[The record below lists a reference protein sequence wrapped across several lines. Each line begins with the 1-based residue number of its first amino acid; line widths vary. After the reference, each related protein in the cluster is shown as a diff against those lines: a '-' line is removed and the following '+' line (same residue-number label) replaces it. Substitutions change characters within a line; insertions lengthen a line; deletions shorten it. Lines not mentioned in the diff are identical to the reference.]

1 MQFCWFTMHLPSTPP
16 KNNTRSFSTWHRLLE
31 WAQEHYRYRTFS
43 KDTKI
48 PTRSGLLYLVQRGT
62 IRLTGT
68 AETAPSQYPGE
79 NNTPIEFQIQG
90 GDETFL
96 GFVGAGQPFEI
107 VDRSPF
113 TLQAFAHTDNTSI
126 FWMYWHDLENFP
138 SFRREI
144 LDSFRYQH
152 QRKLLWLNTLGQR
165 HTIERLLGYL
175 TLLIE
180 EFGEPCNEGYYLP
193 FPLTHAQIASAIGTT
208 RVTVTRLMK
217 ELREERKAIQIK
229 DDNLICLIAPPQIE

>member
-1 MQFCWFTMHLPSTPP
+1 
-16 KNNTRSFSTWHRLLE
+16 
-31 WAQEHYRYRTFS
+31 
-43 KDTKI
+43 
-48 PTRSGLLYLVQRGT
+48 
-62 IRLTGT
+62 
-68 AETAPSQYPGE
+68 
-79 NNTPIEFQIQG
+79 
-90 GDETFL
+90 
-96 GFVGAGQPFEI
+96 
-107 VDRSPF
+107 
-113 TLQAFAHTDNTSI
+113 TSI

-180 EFGEPCNEGYYLP
+180 EFGEPCKEGYFLP

-217 ELREERKAIQIK
+217 ELREDRKAIHIK
-229 DDNLICLIAPPQIE
+229 EDNLICLLSPPQAE

>member
-1 MQFCWFTMHLPSTPP
+1 MHSPSTSPESG
-16 KNNTRSFSTWHRLLE
+16 RSFSTWHRLLD
-31 WAQEHYRYRTFS
+31 WAQEHYRYRTFA
-43 KDTKI
+43 KDAQI
-48 PTRSGLLYLVQRGT
+48 PTRAGLLYLVQRGT
-62 IRLTGT
+62 VRLMGT
-68 AETAPSQYPGE
+68 AEANPQPYPYQ
-79 NNTPIEFQIQG
+79 NTTPAEFQIQT

-96 GFVGAGQPFEI
+96 GFVGSGQPFEI
-107 VDRSPF
+107 VERSPF
-113 TLQAFAHTDNTSI
+113 TIQAFAHVDNTSI

-144 LDSFRYQH
+144 LDAFRYQH

-180 EFGEPCNEGYYLP
+180 EFGEPCKDGHYLP

-217 ELREERKAIQIK
+217 ELREERGVIQVK
-229 DDNLICLIAPPQIE
+229 DDNLICLVTPNPKNDEFSMML

>member
-1 MQFCWFTMHLPSTPP
+1 MHSSSTPP
-16 KNNTRSFSTWHRLLE
+16 KNNTRSLSTWHRLLD
-31 WAQEHYRYRTFS
+31 WAQEHYRYRTFA
-43 KDTKI
+43 KDAQI

-68 AETAPSQYPGE
+68 AETEPPQYPHQ
-79 NNTPIEFQIQG
+79 NSTPLEFQLQS

-107 VDRSPF
+107 IERSPF
-113 TLQAFAHTDNTSI
+113 TLQAFAHTDNTAI

-180 EFGEPCNEGYYLP
+180 EFGEPCKEGYFLP

-217 ELREERKAIQIK
+217 ELREERKAIQTK
-229 DDNLICLIAPPQIE
+229 GDNLICLLTPTQIE

>member
-1 MQFCWFTMHLPSTPP
+1 MHSPSTPP
-16 KNNTRSFSTWHRLLE
+16 KNPTSSFSTWHRLLD

-43 KDTKI
+43 KDAQI

-68 AETAPSQYPGE
+68 AEVSSTAYPSTI
-79 NNTPIEFQIQG
+79 NSTPLEFQLQNA
-90 GDETFL
+90 DETFL

-180 EFGEPCNEGYYLP
+180 EFGEPCDEGYCLP

-217 ELREERKAIQIK
+217 DLREDRKAIYITE
-229 DDNLICLIAPPQIE
+229 DNFICLIAPTRTE

>member
-1 MQFCWFTMHLPSTPP
+1 MNSSSTSPTE
-16 KNNTRSFSTWHRLLE
+16 NTRSFSTWQRMLD

-43 KDTKI
+43 KDAQI
-48 PTRSGLLYLVQRGT
+48 PTRAGLLYLVQRGT
-62 IRLTGT
+62 IRLAGT
-68 AETAPSQYPGE
+68 DETSSTLTPSS
-79 NNTPIEFQIQG
+79 NSTPIEFQLQNA
-90 GDETFL
+90 DETFL

-113 TLQAFAHTDNTSI
+113 VLQAFAHTDNTSI
-126 FWMYWHDLENFP
+126 FWMYWHDLDNFP

-144 LDSFRYQH
+144 SDSFRYQH

-180 EFGEPCNEGYYLP
+180 EFGEPCDEGYYLP

-217 ELREERKAIQIK
+217 ELREDRKAIQVK
-229 DDNLICLIAPPQIE
+229 HDNLICLIARDRID